1 MHEAL
6 NAMYLPDYSEGLHT
20 YCTSLMN
27 VRLEYQSIWLPACQS
42 TEANK

>member
-27 VRLEYQSIWLPACQS
+27 VRLEYQSNWLPACQS